1 MPARFDE
8 AHASMRDEIARL
20 AAAGVPELTLVAVM
34 LSEAIPRMVHENGPE
49 WAAAVLTN
57 LASNISPGAVQ
68 SRTRQ

>member
-1 MPARFDE
+1 
-8 AHASMRDEIARL
+8 MRDEIARL

-57 LASNISPGAVQ
+57 LASNVSPGAVQ